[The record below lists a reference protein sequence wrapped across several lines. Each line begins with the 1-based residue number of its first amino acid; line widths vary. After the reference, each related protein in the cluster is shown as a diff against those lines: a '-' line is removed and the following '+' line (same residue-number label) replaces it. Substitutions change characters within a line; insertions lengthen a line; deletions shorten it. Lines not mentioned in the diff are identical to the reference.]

1 MKVFKDE
8 KIWVQAKDLVLLF
21 NTDNAIPFSVWGITL
36 SNRFW
41 KKKGHD
47 FDFIEFDSKLIDYFD
62 RLSWIIDFDK
72 VMKFD
77 NEDIEKEINKHS
89 KLIKKIDKVL
99 DRSLYDKENNIIFDL
114 KAILYLKNNNRF
126 VISDLES
133 YDKND
138 VLSKRLYYFS
148 KR

>member
-41 KKKGHD
+41 AKKGHD

-62 RLSWIIDFDK
+62 KLSS
-72 VMKFD
+72 V
-77 NEDIEKEINKHS
+77 
-89 KLIKKIDKVL
+89 
-99 DRSLYDKENNIIFDL
+99 
-114 KAILYLKNNNRF
+114 
-126 VISDLES
+126 S
-133 YDKND
+133 YTHLTLPTTSR
-138 VLSKRLYYFS
+138 V
-148 KR
+148 

>member
-1 MKVFKDE
+1 
-8 KIWVQAKDLVLLF
+8 
-21 NTDNAIPFSVWGITL
+21 
-36 SNRFW
+36 
-41 KKKGHD
+41 
-47 FDFIEFDSKLIDYFD
+47 
-62 RLSWIIDFDK
+62 
-72 VMKFD
+72 MKFD